1 MRPACIW
8 ITGLPGSGKSALADA
23 LIERLHGSVLLRMD
37 ALRAVAT
44 PEPTYSDAER
54 DVLYRSFVYM
64 AARVAELGRDVVLD
78 ATGHCRRWREL
89 ARSMVPG
96 FCEIYVTCPPNECA
110 RREARRTDR
119 RGAPAG
125 VYEKACAGAPV
136 PGVNTPYEAP
146 EAPDLVLDSA
156 AMSVDQ
162 EASAVL
168 AMLGR
173 GEAAP

>member
-23 LIERLHGSVLLRMD
+23 LIERMEGSVLLRMD
-37 ALRAVAT
+37 AMRAVAT

-64 AARVAELGRDVVLD
+64 AARVVGLGRDVVLD

-96 FCEIYVTCPPNECA
+96 FREVYVTCPPGECA
-110 RREARRTDR
+110 RREAARTDR
-119 RGAPAG
+119 RDAPEG
-125 VYEKACAGAPV
+125 VYEKARAGAPV
-136 PGVNTPYEAP
+136 PGVNAPYE
-146 EAPDLVLDSA
+146 ESESPDLVLDSA
-156 AMSVDQ
+156 SMSVNQ

-168 AMLGR
+168 ALLGR
-173 GEAAP
+173 GGAMA